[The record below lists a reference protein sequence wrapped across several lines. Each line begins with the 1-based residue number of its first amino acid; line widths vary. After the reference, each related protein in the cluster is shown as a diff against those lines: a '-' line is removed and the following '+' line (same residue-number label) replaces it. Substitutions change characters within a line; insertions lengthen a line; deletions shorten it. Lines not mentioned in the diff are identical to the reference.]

1 MKKTK
6 IIATLGP
13 ETFTP
18 DKIRQLMKA
27 GMNVVRI
34 NMSHEIEP
42 GLLEDV
48 VHWIRDEGKSL
59 DKSAAILFYLCGPKI
74 RVGNLQGVLSIEIQ
88 KGNKYSIGYE
98 GCDIPL
104 NIPLSFSTQSKDGLV
119 KVDDGSLSFQIVE
132 SGNSELILRSR
143 NSGSIYQGKGVNFP
157 GIKLNLPSVTEKD
170 LRDLEQAVKLG
181 ADWLAMSFV
190 RSANDMSFIKK
201 ALKEHNVEIPVIA
214 KIEKPEAIEDLG
226 AIISTFDGILVARG
240 DLGVE
245 MPLQVLPVLQKK
257 IVNECLLKQKPVIIA
272 TQMLETMIQKPNP
285 TRAEVNDIA
294 NAIYDGADAMMLSG
308 ETAIGK
314 YPVESVQIM
323 SEIAESVERDMD
335 WQNFNRYIDQKGG
348 PANDK
353 RSSIC
358 HAAMT
363 LANDLSIQTIVIMTE
378 SGQTAIK
385 MAQHRP
391 KAQIYALC
399 SHKHVFQMLSLIW
412 GITPVLVDSFQSTD
426 EMILSSGKILKD
438 NNYLKEGDKYII
450 TAGAPVGVTGTTN
463 MIKIHVV

>member
-13 ETFTP
+13 VTFTQ

-59 DKSAAILFYLCGPKI
+59 DKSIAILFDLCGPKI
-74 RVGNLQGVLSIEIQ
+74 RVGNLQGALSIEIQ
-88 KGNKYSIGYE
+88 EGNKYSIGYE

-104 NIPLSFSTQSKDGLV
+104 NIPLSFSTKSKDGLV

-132 SGNSELILRSR
+132 SGDRKLTLLSI
-143 NSGSIYQGKGVNFP
+143 NSGAIFQGKGVNFP

-190 RSANDMSFIKK
+190 RSANDLSFIKD

-245 MPLQVLPVLQKK
+245 MPIQELPILQKK

-294 NAIYDGADAMMLSG
+294 NAIYDGADAVMLSG

-323 SEIAESVERDMD
+323 SEIADSVERDMD
-335 WQNFNRYIDQKGG
+335 WQNFNRYIYKKAG
-348 PANDK
+348 PDNDK

-363 LANDLSIQTIVIMTE
+363 LSNDLSIQTIVIMTE

-426 EMILSSGKILKD
+426 EMILHSGKILKD
-438 NNYLKEGDKYII
+438 NNYLEAGDKYII
-450 TAGAPVGVTGTTN
+450 TAGAPAGVTGTTN

>member
-13 ETFTP
+13 ATLSKE
-18 DKIRQLMKA
+18 KIAQLLKA

-34 NMSHEIEP
+34 NMSHKVESE
-42 GLLEDV
+42 LLQDAIN
-48 VHWIRDEGKSL
+48 WIRMEAQNLNISV
-59 DKSAAILFYLCGPKI
+59 AILFDLGGPKI
-74 RVGNLQGVLSIEIQ
+74 RVGNLQGIPSINIV

-104 NIPLSFSTQSKDGLV
+104 NIPLSFTHKTQNGLV
-119 KVDDGSLSFQIVE
+119 KVDDGNLSFQIIT
-132 SGNSELILRSR
+132 SGDKELTLISQSSGTILP
-143 NSGSIYQGKGVNFP
+143 GKGVNFP

-170 LRDLEQAVKLG
+170 LKDLELAVKLG

-190 RSANDMSFIKK
+190 RSANDQSLIRK
-201 ALKEHNVEIPVIA
+201 ALEKYNIKIPVIA
-214 KIEKPEAIEDLG
+214 KIEKPEAIEDLDE
-226 AIISTFDGILVARG
+226 IISTFDGILVARG
-240 DLGVE
+240 GLGVE
-245 MPLQVLPVLQKK
+245 MPLRELPILQKK
-257 IVNECLLKQKPVIIA
+257 IVNGCLQKHKPVIIA
-272 TQMLETMIQKPNP
+272 TQMLETMIQSPNP

-294 NAIYDGADAMMLSG
+294 NAIYDGADAVMLSG

-323 SEIAESVERDMD
+323 SEIADSVERDMD
-335 WQNFNRYIDQKGG
+335 WKNFNRYINQETGRI
-348 PANDK
+348 NDK

-363 LANDLSIQTIVIMTE
+363 LSNDLSIQTIVIMTE

-385 MAQHRP
+385 MAQYRP
-391 KAQIYALC
+391 KAHIYALC
-399 SHKHVFQMLSLIW
+399 SHRLVFQMLSLIW

-426 EMILSSGKILKD
+426 EMIQSSGKILKD
-438 NNYLKEGDKYII
+438 NKYLETGDQYII

-463 MIKIHVV
+463 MLKIHNA

>member
-1 MKKTK
+1 
-6 IIATLGP
+6 
-13 ETFTP
+13 
-18 DKIRQLMKA
+18 
-27 GMNVVRI
+27 
-34 NMSHEIEP
+34 
-42 GLLEDV
+42 
-48 VHWIRDEGKSL
+48 
-59 DKSAAILFYLCGPKI
+59 
-74 RVGNLQGVLSIEIQ
+74 
-88 KGNKYSIGYE
+88 
-98 GCDIPL
+98 
-104 NIPLSFSTQSKDGLV
+104 
-119 KVDDGSLSFQIVE
+119 
-132 SGNSELILRSR
+132 
-143 NSGSIYQGKGVNFP
+143 
-157 GIKLNLPSVTEKD
+157 LPSVTEKD
-170 LRDLEQAVKLG
+170 IIDLEQAVKLG

-190 RSANDMSFIKK
+190 RSARDLGFIKE
-201 ALKEHNVEIPVIA
+201 AQKEHNVEIPVIA

-245 MPLQVLPVLQKK
+245 MPLQELPILQKK

-294 NAIYDGADAMMLSG
+294 NAIYDGADAVMLSG

-314 YPVESVQIM
+314 YPVESVKIM
-323 SEIAESVERDMD
+323 SEIADSVERDMD
-335 WQNFNRYIDQKGG
+335 WQNFNRYIHQKAG
-348 PANDK
+348 PENDK

-363 LANDLSIQTIVIMTE
+363 LSNDLSIQTIVIMTE

-438 NNYLKEGDKYII
+438 NNYLKAGDKYII

>member
-6 IIATLGP
+6 IIASLGP
-13 ETFTP
+13 ATFSK
-18 DKIRQLMKA
+18 DKICQLLKA

-48 VHWIRDEGKSL
+48 VQWIRDEGNSL
-59 DKSAAILFYLCGPKI
+59 DISVAILFDLCGPKI
-74 RVGNLQGVLSIEIQ
+74 RVGNLQGAQSIEIQ
-88 KGNKYSIGYE
+88 EGNKYSIGYKD
-98 GCDIPL
+98 CDISL
-104 NIPLSFSTQSKDGLV
+104 NSPLSFSTKSKDALV
-119 KVDDGSLSFQIVE
+119 KIDDGRLSFQIVE
-132 SGNSELILRSR
+132 SCNSKLTLLSI
-143 NSGSIYQGKGVNFP
+143 NSGTIFQGKGVNFP
-157 GIKLNLPSVTEKD
+157 GIKLKLPSVTEKD
-170 LRDLEQAVKLG
+170 LKDLEYAVKLK

-190 RSANDMSFIKK
+190 RSASDLGFIKE
-201 ALKEHNVEIPVIA
+201 AQKEHNVEIPVIA

-245 MPLQVLPVLQKK
+245 MPLQKLPILQKK

-294 NAIYDGADAMMLSG
+294 NAIYDGADAVMLSG

-314 YPVESVQIM
+314 YPIESVQIM
-323 SEIAESVERDMD
+323 SKIADSVERDMD
-335 WQNFNRYIDQKGG
+335 WQNFNRYIYKKAVSD
-348 PANDK
+348 NDK

-358 HAAMT
+358 HAAMI
-363 LANDLSIQTIVIMTE
+363 LSNDLSIQNIVIMTE

-426 EMILSSGKILKD
+426 EMILSSGKIMKD
-438 NNYLKEGDKYII
+438 KNYLNAGDKYII
-450 TAGAPVGVTGTTN
+450 TSGAPVGVTGTTN